1 MWNAPVGGGALKL
14 GLVMG
19 DLRGILGASRR
30 TLTGRPV
37 FNESTSTV
45 VWYDST
51 KPGATRLPIFLV
63 AGSGLALLMPSDL
76 SAETAS

>member
-1 MWNAPVGGGALKL
+1 LKL
-14 GLVMG
+14 GLVTG

-30 TLTGRPV
+30 TLTWRPV
-37 FNESTSTV
+37 FRENISTV

-51 KPGATRLPIFLV
+51 KPGATRLPIFLA
-63 AGSGLALLMPSDL
+63 AGSGLALLIASDL